1 MRTIKLLYDNDKSKM
16 LTNRHKWME
25 NDRNEMKDQRMLEIN
40 DDGDKMW
47 NCRSTFQLC
56 KLRQFYHI
64 EQR

>member
-47 NCRSTFQLC
+47 NCR
-56 KLRQFYHI
+56 
-64 EQR
+64 